1 MVVFFRKNS
10 FKDRKTAL
18 WSQSIKGLKVLMP
31 TVQIIWSYTTDVDTK
46 WWIDFVQIDIKLY
59 FSGNMSAWRYYKT
72 SVYSSSIPIR
82 KSERRQIKVNQN
94 LGRNLSKCFIT
105 LLIIMSQFWFIR
117 LIILGHWYEKN
128 KCWSFKQNF
137 ARFWGDRSCIIL
149 SSLIIEN

>member
-1 MVVFFRKNS
+1 MVFFSGKILL
-10 FKDRKTAL
+10 KTEKQRCGPN
-18 WSQSIKGLKVLMP
+18 QSKGLNVLMP
-31 TVQIIWSYTTDVDTK
+31 TIQIIGSYTTNVDTK

-149 SSLIIEN
+149 SSLIIES